1 MKRLFHLKLLIKAH
15 IMWALIAFSVGAIG
29 QNLVPNY
36 SFENYIFCPN
46 KMNAFP
52 PPPWYIPTN
61 NNGEYCNACDT
72 SGYLGV
78 PAGII
83 KGVPNFQYARTGV
96 AYIYLDYRNGPTRT
110 YIQLKLFDSLKA
122 GHYYYAEHFVNVPN
136 PMKYACN
143 NIGML
148 FTNKAIYADTNIS
161 YAPVIPANPQVVNF
175 NNPIIADTLN
185 WIKVSGVFKA
195 QGGEQ
200 YLTLGNFKDNA
211 HTNILQIQSNGY
223 GGAGYYIDDVS
234 VIPLD
239 SMQLKADAGRD
250 TTITIGDSAFI
261 GSYTNGIDT
270 IQWLQNGTTV
280 IDTARPGFW
289 VYPTTNTYYVVTQ
302 TVNGFTSSDTVWVTV
317 NPLPVVI
324 KNYELIIDNGIQVNA
339 VENVWTTSTEINLSH
354 FNVQR
359 SLNGVTFET
368 VGTVKSKGA
377 GKYSLTPNPSTP
389 LKMGATYYFR
399 LEVVDKNGSKT
410 YSDIRKIN
418 INEYIKVYPNPTK
431 GNINI
436 ELPTTGKWNISISDI
451 EGRVLWQQKC
461 NGCEGIIQHNLEGSK
476 GMCFIKITNL
486 LTGIQTIKKIILQ

>member
-1 MKRLFHLKLLIKAH
+1 MIINVKGRIATSYNSLRKKAILFTIILLINNKP
-15 IMWALIAFSVGAIG
+15 IYS

-46 KMNAFP
+46 KMNASP

-78 PAGII
+78 PVGII
-83 KGVPNFQYARTGV
+83 KGAPNFQYARTGV

-161 YAPVIPANPQVVNF
+161 FAPVIPANPQVVNF

-239 SMQLKADAGRD
+239 NMQLKADAGRD

-270 IQWLQNGTTV
+270 IKWLQNGVTI
-280 IDTARPGFW
+280 IDSTRPGFW
-289 VYPTTNTYYVVTQ
+289 VYPTSNTYYVVTQ
-302 TVNGFTSSDTVWVTV
+302 TVNGYTSRDTVWVTV
-317 NPLPVVI
+317 QALPVTLLSFNVI
-324 KNYELIIDNGIQVNA
+324 ASAAKQSEFINWETA
-339 VENVWTTSTEINLSH
+339 SEINTSH
-354 FNVQR
+354 FNIQR
-359 SLNGVTFET
+359 STNGTSFYT
-368 VGTVKSKGA
+368 IGTVKAIGA
-377 GKYSLTPNPSTP
+377 SSYSFNNPLTTHDSRFTT
-389 LKMGATYYFR
+389 LYYR
-399 LEVVDKNGSKT
+399 LEIVDNNGSKT
-410 YSDIRKIN
+410 YSEIKELSIIN
-418 INEYIKVYPNPTK
+418 YPLSITPNPTK
-431 GNINI
+431 DYITINGVNIK
-436 ELPTTGKWNISISDI
+436 EISMSDAS
-451 EGRVLWQQKC
+451 GRVLIMGKEKRVDLR
-461 NGCEGIIQHNLEGSK
+461 GLAAGIYY
-476 GMCFIKITNL
+476 IT
-486 LTGIQTIKKIILQ
+486 IQTIDGARTVQKLLKM

>member
-324 KNYELIIDNGIQVNA
+324 KNYELIIDNGIQNT
-339 VENVWTTSTEINLSH
+339 VENVWVTASEINVSH

-359 SLNGVTFET
+359 SEDGVTFGT
-368 VGTVKSKGA
+368 VGMVKAKGA
-377 GKYSLTPNPSTP
+377 GKYSLTPNPSP
-389 LKMGATYYFR
+389 LERGVTCYYR
-399 LEVVDKNGSKT
+399 LEVVDKNGALS
-410 YSDIRKIN
+410 YSEVKELRIENGGLMIS
-418 INEYIKVYPNPTK
+418 PNPAKDFIT
-431 GNINI
+431 
-436 ELPTTGKWNISISDI
+436 ISGGSIKEVRISDVS
-451 EGRVLWQQKC
+451 GRVLLVGNSKRVDVS
-461 NGCEGIIQHNLEGSK
+461 GLMSGVYYITIQSIDGRIEVRK
-476 GMCFIKITNL
+476 FVKM
-486 LTGIQTIKKIILQ
+486 